1 MTESLQTLFWYA
13 LAVIGIVGG
22 ILGLSFLLGE
32 RHQAPAMRV
41 PYESGIAP
49 TSSSR
54 LRIPIQF
61 YLIAMLFVIFDLEMV
76 FIFAWAVVVREAGW
90 LGFFEMAVFIA
101 MLLIALIY
109 LWRVGALEWRNRE
122 PESSLT
128 ETR

>member
-1 MTESLQTLFWYA
+1 MTESLHVFLWYA
-13 LAVIGIVGG
+13 LAVVGILGS
-22 ILGLSFLLGE
+22 ILGLSFILGE
-32 RHQAPAMRV
+32 RHQAPAMWA

-90 LGFFEMAVFIA
+90 VGFFEMTVFIVV
-101 MLLIALIY
+101 LLAALIY
-109 LWRVGALEWRNRE
+109 VWRVGALEWRNRE
-122 PESSLT
+122 PESSRAG
-128 ETR
+128 TR